1 MELCLGTQLYEQL
14 EQNLS
19 DLGPEGHAVPLSG
32 HYAYFNVHIPA
43 YDPIMTVGTVYQKL
57 PWEALVLF

>member
-14 EQNLS
+14 QQNLS
-19 DLGPEGHAVPLSG
+19 DLGPEGHAVPLSV
-32 HYAYFNVHIPA
+32 HYAYFNMHIPA

-57 PWEALVLF
+57 P